1 MSGYRYP
8 AKDVQFCLEHIAGI
22 SRLEPHFPNYGA
34 DLLEPILSE
43 AAKFSEQCVA
53 PTNRLGDQRPPKMV
67 DRCVQETPDF
77 KHVYE
82 LLQEAAWTT
91 LAASEEY
98 GGQGLPRALEVA
110 FNEGIQSANLSFSL
124 CPLLTQGAVDAIE
137 THASQELK
145 DTYLPN
151 MVSGKWTGTMNLTE
165 PSAGTDL
172 AAIKTKAIP
181 DGDHYRIHGQKIYI
195 TWGDHLMSENII
207 HLVLARL
214 PDAPEG
220 VRGIS
225 LFLVPKYLLDENG
238 HPGRR
243 NDVYPLSLEHK
254 MGIHGSPTCVMQ
266 YGETEGAIGYL
277 VGEENKG
284 LAAMFTMMNNARQ
297 SVGLQGLAVAE
308 AAYQMAL
315 DYSLERKQGSIKG
328 SKEKAVIAEHG
339 DVRRMIWH
347 MSSSLAA
354 MRALMYTASV
364 ENDLSK
370 TDAKH
375 LSRTELYTPIV
386 KGWLTEMAQE
396 ITSLAVQVHGGM
408 GYIEETG
415 VAQLLRDARILPI
428 YEGTNGVQALDL
440 VGRKLAADQGR
451 AMSALIDEMQAD
463 VAGFNQHVNL
473 VVSLKSYIA
482 LLNDC
487 KQALLDGEVESSEA
501 AYDFMML
508 SGYVIG
514 GWLLLKGAQSDAADK
529 AWSSKAQFYFD
540 HVLVRAQALAASVK
554 SFSSASLIPSV
565 DLLKDK

>member
-1 MSGYRYP
+1 MSRYRYP
-8 AKDVQFCLEHIAGI
+8 ARDIQFCLEHIAGI

-34 DLLEPILSE
+34 DILEPILSE

-53 PTNRLGDQRPPKMV
+53 PTNRLGDQQPPKMV

-91 LAASEEY
+91 LAASEEF

-145 DTYLPN
+145 EAYLPN

-172 AAIKTKAIP
+172 AAIKTKAVP
-181 DGDHYRIHGQKIYI
+181 DGDHYRIFGQKIFI

-238 HPGRR
+238 HAGRR

-266 YGETEGAIGYL
+266 YGETEGAIGSL
-277 VGEENKG
+277 VGEEHKG

-315 DYSLERKQGSIKG
+315 DYSLERKQGSVKG
-328 SKEKAVIAEHG
+328 SPEKVAIAEHG
-339 DVRRMIWH
+339 DVRRMIWL

-354 MRALMYTASV
+354 MRSLMYVASV
-364 ENDLSK
+364 ESDLSK
-370 TDAKH
+370 TDTKH
-375 LSRTELYTPIV
+375 LARTELYTPIV

-428 YEGTNGVQALDL
+428 YEGTNGIQALDL
-440 VGRKLAADQGR
+440 VGRKLAADKGA
-451 AMSALIDEMQAD
+451 AMSSLIEEMQTD
-463 VAGFNQHVNL
+463 VSAFTQHVNK
-473 VVSLKSYIA
+473 VVVLKSYIS
-482 LLNDC
+482 LLQDA
-487 KQALLDGEVESSEA
+487 KQWLLDGEVESSEA

-514 GWLLLKGAQSDAADK
+514 GWLLLKGAQSDAADDV
-529 AWSSKAQFYFD
+529 WRSKVKFYFD
-540 HVLVRAQALAASVK
+540 HILVRADSLAASVK
-554 SFSSASLIPSV
+554 SFSSAGVIPSV
-565 DLLKDK
+565 ELLKR

>member
-8 AKDVQFCLEHIAGI
+8 AKDIQFCLEHIADI
-22 SRLEPHFPNYGA
+22 ARLEPHFPNYGA
-34 DLLEPILSE
+34 DLVEPILSE

-53 PTNRLGDQRPPKMV
+53 PTNRLGDKTPPKMV
-67 DRCVQETPDF
+67 ARCVQETPDF

-91 LAASEEY
+91 LAAPEEF

-137 THASQELK
+137 THASQALK
-145 DTYLPN
+145 EAYLPN

-165 PSAGTDL
+165 PAAGTDL
-172 AAIKTKAIP
+172 AAIKTKAVP
-181 DGDHYRIHGQKIYI
+181 DGDQYRLYGQKIFI

-220 VRGIS
+220 VKGIS

-238 HPGRR
+238 HAGRR
-243 NDVYPLSLEHK
+243 NDVFPLSLEHK

-315 DYSLERKQGSIKG
+315 DYAHERKQGSVKG

-339 DVRRMIWH
+339 DVKRMLWQ
-347 MSSSLAA
+347 MASTLAA

-364 ENDLSK
+364 ENDLSN

-375 LSRTELYTPIV
+375 MTRTELYTPIV

-440 VGRKLAADQGR
+440 VGRKLAADQGM
-451 AMSALIDEMQAD
+451 AMSALIDEMQTDA
-463 VAGFNQHVNL
+463 ASFTQHIDL
-473 VVSLKSYIA
+473 VVSLKSQIR
-482 LLNDC
+482 LLSDA
-487 KQALLDGEVESSEA
+487 KQAMLDGDVESSEA

-514 GWLLLKGAQSDAADK
+514 GWLLLKGAQSDQADQAWLAK
-529 AWSSKAQFYFD
+529 ANFYFD
-540 HVLVRAQALAASVK
+540 HIAVRSDALFASVK
-554 SFSSASLIPSV
+554 RFSKDQAIPSTE
-565 DLLKDK
+565 LLK

>member
-1 MSGYRYP
+1 MGGYRYP
-8 AKDVQFCLEHIAGI
+8 AKDIQFCLEHIAGI
-22 SRLEPHFPNYGA
+22 ARLERHFPNYGA

-53 PTNRLGDQRPPKMV
+53 PTNRLGDLQPPKMV
-67 DRCVQETPDF
+67 DRCVQQTPDF
-77 KHVYE
+77 KPVYE

-91 LAASEEY
+91 LAASEEF

-137 THASQELK
+137 THASEALK
-145 DTYLPN
+145 QAYLPN

-172 AAIKTKAIP
+172 AAIKTKAVP
-181 DGDHYRIHGQKIYI
+181 DGDHYRIYGQKIFI

-225 LFLVPKYLLDENG
+225 LFLVPKYLLDEHG
-238 HPGRR
+238 RAGRR

-315 DYSLERKQGSIKG
+315 DYAHERKQGSVKG
-328 SKEKAVIAEHG
+328 SKDKVVIAEHG
-339 DVRRMIWH
+339 DVKRMLWH
-347 MSSSLAA
+347 MASSLAA

-440 VGRKLAADQGR
+440 VGRKLAADQGG
-451 AMSALIDEMQAD
+451 AMSALIDEMQTD
-463 VAGFNQHVNL
+463 VASFTQHVNK
-473 VVSLKSYIA
+473 VVSLKSYIS
-482 LLNDC
+482 LLSDA
-487 KQALLDGEVESSEA
+487 KRSLLDGEVESSEA

-508 SGYVIG
+508 AGYVIG
-514 GWLLLKGAQSDAADK
+514 GWLLLKGAQSDAADEV
-529 AWSSKAQFYFD
+529 WRSKVQFYFD
-540 HVLVRAQALAASVK
+540 HVLVRAHSLATSLK
-554 SFSSASLIPSV
+554 SFTPAVQIPSAE
-565 DLLKDK
+565 LLKR

>member
-8 AKDVQFCLEHIAGI
+8 AKDIQFCLEHIADI
-22 SRLEPHFPNYGA
+22 ARLEPHYPNYGA
-34 DLLEPILSE
+34 DLLEPILAE

-53 PTNRLGDQRPPKMV
+53 PTNRLGDKTPPKMV
-67 DRCVQETPDF
+67 ARCVQETPDF

-91 LAASEEY
+91 LAASEEF

-137 THASQELK
+137 THASQALK
-145 DTYLPN
+145 EAYLPN

-172 AAIKTKAIP
+172 AAIKTKAVP
-181 DGDHYRIHGQKIYI
+181 DGDHYRLYGQKIFI

-238 HPGRR
+238 HAGRR
-243 NDVYPLSLEHK
+243 NDVFPLSLEHK

-308 AAYQMAL
+308 GAYQMAL
-315 DYSLERKQGSIKG
+315 DYAYERKQGSIKG
-328 SKEKAVIAEHG
+328 SKEKAAIAEHG
-339 DVRRMIWH
+339 DVKRMLWQ
-347 MSSSLAA
+347 MASSLAA

-375 LSRTELYTPIV
+375 MSRTELYTPIV

-415 VAQLLRDARILPI
+415 VAQLFRDARILPI

-440 VGRKLAADQGR
+440 VGRKLAADQGA
-451 AMSALIDEMQAD
+451 AMSALIDEMQTD
-463 VAGFNQHVNL
+463 VAGFNQHVNK
-473 VVSLKSYIA
+473 VVSLKSYLS
-482 LLNDC
+482 LLNDA
-487 KQALLDGEVESSEA
+487 KQSLLEGEVESSEA

-514 GWLLLKGAQSDAADK
+514 GWLLLKGAQSDAADD
-529 AWSSKAQFYFD
+529 AWRGKVQFYFD
-540 HVLVRAQALAASVK
+540 HVLVRAHSLAASVK
-554 SFSSASLIPSV
+554 SFSSSSAIPGAE
-565 DLLKDK
+565 LLK